1 MMTDNASAE
10 IPVDDNNNNNNKFY
24 WKSENNYR

>member
-24 WKSENNYR
+24 WKSENN